1 MITVKRLIKLLQAED
16 EDRIVIMSSDSE
28 GNSYSPLASLGT
40 AAYRAD
46 TTWSGE
52 VGMEKLT
59 SADKKAGYTEEDVL
73 EGGKPA
79 LILQPTN

>member
-1 MITVKRLIKLLQAED
+1 MTVKALIKLLQAAD
-16 EDRIVIMSSDSE
+16 PNRIVIMSSDAE
-28 GNSYSPLASLGT
+28 GNSYSPLSSLGT

-52 VGMEKLT
+52 VGLEKLT
-59 SADKKAGYTEEDVL
+59 STLRKEGYTEDDLL